1 MKLENIEKVNR
12 LIYELDNLKNTLKVL
27 NGDDVKLTLTSYS
40 VCERSHGFISSQE
53 DKIGFELSNKKY
65 LEPIKK
71 DVQNKIKQI
80 ENELI
85 SL

>member
-12 LIYELDNLKNTLKVL
+12 LINELDNLKHTLKVL
-27 NGDDVKLTLTSYS
+27 NGDDVKLKLTSYS
-40 VCERSHGFISSQE
+40 VCKLSHGFISPQE
-53 DKIGFELSNKKY
+53 DKIGFKLSNKKY

-71 DVQNKIKQI
+71 DIQNKIKHI

>member
-12 LIYELDNLKNTLKVL
+12 LIYELDNLKHTLKVL

-40 VCERSHGFISSQE
+40 VCERSHGFISPQE

-71 DVQNKIKQI
+71 DIQNKIKQI

>member
-1 MKLENIEKVNR
+1 MKLENIEKVQS
-12 LIYELDNLKNTLKVL
+12 LIYELDNLKYTLKVL
-27 NGDDVKLTLTSYS
+27 NGDDVKLKVTSYS
-40 VCERSHGFISSQE
+40 VCQLPHGFISPQE
-53 DKIGFELSNKKY
+53 DKIGFNLSNKKY

-71 DVQNKIKQI
+71 DIQNKIKQI

>member
-1 MKLENIEKVNR
+1 MKLENIEKVQR
-12 LIYELDNLKNTLKVL
+12 LTYKLDNLKHTLKVL

-40 VCERSHGFISSQE
+40 VRKLPHEFISPQE

-71 DVQNKIKQI
+71 DIQNKIKQI

>member
-12 LIYELDNLKNTLKVL
+12 LIYELDNLKHTLKVL
-27 NGDDVKLTLTSYS
+27 NGDDVKLKLTSCS
-40 VCERSHGFISSQE
+40 VCERLHGFISHQE
-53 DKIGFELSNKKY
+53 DEIGFKLSNKKY

-71 DVQNKIKQI
+71 DIQNKIKQI